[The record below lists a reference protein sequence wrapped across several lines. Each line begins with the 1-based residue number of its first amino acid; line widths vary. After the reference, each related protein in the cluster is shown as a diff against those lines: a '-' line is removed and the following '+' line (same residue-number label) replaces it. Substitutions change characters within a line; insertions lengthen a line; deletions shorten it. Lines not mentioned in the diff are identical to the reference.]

1 MLHRAGLHGAQAVE
15 EEEAVAVVVVQAAVG
30 VQAAAVVVGRLR
42 VGHLRQV
49 VPEVYVSMSRASS
62 MMSRGASGA
71 EQPQEQERLPWRRR
85 RRFPAEAIAGTNA
98 VTNAVATA
106 HATPGGEAR
115 SSRSSFLGT
124 SRTPTPPP
132 RRTRTPTPRERALA
146 KKAQEQQE
154 RQERRLRASASLP
167 KIIGVGTNVMNAA
180 NQFQTRQQRAAA
192 RSVVHEAESGGSY
205 SGAAIG
211 SELDDLEALLDQAIE
226 SMTFKAGR

>member
-1 MLHRAGLHGAQAVE
+1 M
-15 EEEAVAVVVVQAAVG
+15 
-30 VQAAAVVVGRLR
+30 
-42 VGHLRQV
+42 
-49 VPEVYVSMSRASS
+49 STSRAKQYDEQ
-62 MMSRGASGA
+62 RRQRQQQ
-71 EQPQEQERLPWRRR
+71 QPQEEQERLPWRRR
-85 RRFPAEAIAGTNA
+85 RWFPKQRQSPARTPSR
-98 VTNAVATA
+98 TPSPPRTP
-106 HATPGGEAR
+106 TPGGEAR
-115 SSRSSFLGT
+115 SSRSSFLGA

-192 RSVVHEAESGGSY
+192 RSAVHEAESGGSY